1 MYLAACAAPICL
13 MLPFRIIAPRTASA
27 VERLRDKDNPCY
39 NVSMD
44 SKEKDKLSE
53 RQKRAMQKA
62 EDISRVEGIQI
73 DEVEKQFIADYV
85 QGKLSYDEF
94 LNALAKHVNEKY
106 SKEGKK
112 KSIP

>member
-62 EDISRVEGIQI
+62 EDISRVEGIQS
-73 DEVEKQFIADYV
+73 DEVEKQFIAKQREELQEIVEDLIILHKK
-85 QGKLSYDEF
+85 GDFKDRYDEDR
-94 LNALAKHVNEKY
+94 
-106 SKEGKK
+106 GK
-112 KSIP
+112 